1 MLAPLIK
8 KLERRFTISKADRA
22 ALESLNAYVASVRAR
37 NVFILEGDAPDHAH
51 LIHSGFAC
59 RYKALADG
67 TRLILGF
74 LIPGDFCDLNA
85 HLLGSV
91 DYSVRTLSDCEI
103 VQIPRE
109 ALSNTLS
116 SYPILDQGFRWM
128 SLLDESILREWLI
141 SAKCRSAEKQ
151 VGHLFCEFLLR
162 LQAVGLSEENSYDL
176 PLTQADIGDAT
187 GLSTVHVN
195 RMLQRLRSEKLLEF
209 RDKRANILNVK
220 ALTAFAEFN
229 PRYLHLGS
237 ELKGT

>member
-8 KLERRFTISKADRA
+8 KLERRFAISKADRA
-22 ALESLNAYVASVRAR
+22 ALESLEVIVAPIRAR
-37 NVFILEGDAPDHAH
+37 NSFILEGDAPDHTH

-67 TRLILGF
+67 TRLILSF

-91 DYSVRTLSDCEI
+91 DYSVRTLSDCTI
-103 VQIPRE
+103 IQIPRGE
-109 ALSNTLS
+109 LNSTLLSH
-116 SYPILDQGFRWM
+116 PILDRGFRWM

-141 SAKCRSAEKQ
+141 STKCRSAEKQ
-151 VGHLFCEFLLR
+151 VGHLFCELLMR
-162 LQAVGLSEENSYDL
+162 LQAVGLSQEESYDL

-195 RMLQRLRSEKLLEF
+195 RMLQRLRGEKLVEF
-209 RDKRANILNVK
+209 RDKHVNILNLK
-220 ALTAFAEFN
+220 ALTAFSGFN
-229 PRYLHLGS
+229 PRYLHLSS
-237 ELKGT
+237 ELTGT